1 MGFIN
6 SYPYTDFEQ
15 LNLDWLLM
23 KMKELIDV
31 NNVNYQELQDLAHR
45 VDGFEAFYDDIM
57 AGDFPEPFKVAFD
70 HYIAENALNILGEA
84 AKMVFFGLT
93 DDGYFVAFAVSSVHG
108 RVLRRLVVSH
118 RGGRASSRYTAFFVQ
133 SVRAGTVC
141 RNV

>member
-93 DDGYFVAFAVSSVHG
+93 DDGYFVAFIPESWDEITFG
-108 RVLRRLVVSH
+108 TTGLDD
-118 RGGRASSRYTAFFVQ
+118 FP
-133 SVRAGTVC
+133 AGIPYGHLTLSY
-141 RNV
+141 

>member
-23 KMKELIDV
+23 KMKELIDA
-31 NNVNYQELQDLAHR
+31 NNVNYTELQELAHR

-70 HYIAENALNILGEA
+70 HYIAENALDILGEA

-93 DDGYFVAFAVSSVHG
+93 DDGYFVAFIPESWDEITFG
-108 RVLRRLVVSH
+108 TTGLDD
-118 RGGRASSRYTAFFVQ
+118 FP
-133 SVRAGTVC
+133 AGIPYGHLTLSY
-141 RNV
+141 

>member
-6 SYPYTDFEQ
+6 AYPYTDFEQ

-23 KMKELIDV
+23 KMKELIDA

-70 HYIAENALNILGEA
+70 KYISENALDILGEA
-84 AKMVFFGLT
+84 VKMVFFGLT
-93 DDGYFVAFAVSSVHG
+93 DDGYFIAYIPESWDEITFG
-108 RVLRRLVVSH
+108 TTGLDD
-118 RGGRASSRYTAFFVQ
+118 FP
-133 SVRAGTVC
+133 AGVDFGHLTLSY
-141 RNV
+141 